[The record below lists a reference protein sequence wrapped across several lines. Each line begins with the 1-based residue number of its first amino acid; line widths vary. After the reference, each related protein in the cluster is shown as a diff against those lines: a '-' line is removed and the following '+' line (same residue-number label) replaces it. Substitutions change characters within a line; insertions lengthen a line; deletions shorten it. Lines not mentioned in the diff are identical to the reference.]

1 MTHPLIE
8 GLQGYLG
15 CDMIE
20 FHPPHV
26 WLMKMKKSGMLLK
39 IEATAQQDR
48 LLINVG
54 FARDG
59 SGPLRANFLS
69 TLMVEDIHATSS
81 SPIGVCG
88 GAASVTIYHILNIS
102 GMDVMQLYTALLNF
116 EELTGW
122 IYSSLVEDVCL
133 LPVRYDDA
141 SVTNF

>member
-1 MTHPLIE
+1 
-8 GLQGYLG
+8 
-15 CDMIE
+15 
-20 FHPPHV
+20 
-26 WLMKMKKSGMLLK
+26 MKIKKSGMLLK

-88 GAASVTIYHILNIS
+88 GAASVTVNHILNIS
-102 GMDVMQLYTALLNF
+102 GMDVMQLHTALLNF

-141 SVTNF
+141 SVPNF